1 MFPSELRYIRFPEKR
16 TRARFSHRLL
26 FYFWR
31 FFSKWRQ
38 IEVPNLRCLH
48 SRHPWDQNNDPST
61 CQGIVWHKLRL
72 GSLLPLSPSSPPAKN
87 VRIQDEADQRFAFTL
102 IDICYRDQLRANL
115 TKVLLGFLRLVK
127 SSSSVSL
134 VFEFGSH
141 PIHRMEKVYL
151 FYLQNFQPRTLS
163 FFFFYFSIQQ
173 LSKLNHFFPSHRTI
187 VSAESAE
194 SHQLYSMYYNVI
206 RCISNISMVSIKLK
220 NIQSQVCRSFN
231 TGLFY

>member
-163 FFFFYFSIQQ
+163 S
-173 LSKLNHFFPSHRTI
+173 
-187 VSAESAE
+187 
-194 SHQLYSMYYNVI
+194 
-206 RCISNISMVSIKLK
+206 
-220 NIQSQVCRSFN
+220 RSFF
-231 TGLFY
+231 LF